1 MFARSY
7 FEKSTGFTPRITLPP
22 HPETSLIVVIPT
34 FQEPDL
40 PATLNSLIR
49 CQPPAGKTEVILLIN
64 EPESCDSRISS
75 ANRKT
80 LQDILAWL
88 PYNKVDHL
96 TFHPVGPVKLPDKWA
111 GVGLARKAG
120 MDEALYRFRRI
131 GKPGGIILSLDA
143 DTLVEENYL
152 QAVEEHFLNHPTH
165 IGATLCFRHITEGLP
180 ERQILGIRLYEQYL
194 YYYKNACAW
203 AGFPH
208 ALYTIGSAFAVTAD
222 GYMRRGGMTRRKA
235 GEDFYFLQTL
245 TQAGS
250 IGEILSSC
258 VHPSARVS
266 QRVPFGTGPAMK
278 KWMEGGDDLM
288 YTFDFQA
295 FRELKLLFSQRE
307 KFYQASPDTLT
318 CLSDTLPASV
328 SRFIKKEN
336 LDQRF
341 RELSGNCSSPE
352 IFNKRFFQVF
362 NAFKILRFL
371 HFVTPVPYPKIP
383 VGKALTLLQ
392 KSLP

>member
-120 MDEALYRFRRI
+120 MDEALYRFSRI

-143 DTLVEENYL
+143 DTLVGKL
-152 QAVEEHFLNHPTH
+152 SP
-165 IGATLCFRHITEGLP
+165 GRRRTLFEP
-180 ERQILGIRLYEQYL
+180 S
-194 YYYKNACAW
+194 
-203 AGFPH
+203 H
-208 ALYTIGSAFAVTAD
+208 AH
-222 GYMRRGGMTRRKA
+222 RG
-235 GEDFYFLQTL
+235 
-245 TQAGS
+245 
-250 IGEILSSC
+250 
-258 VHPSARVS
+258 
-266 QRVPFGTGPAMK
+266 
-278 KWMEGGDDLM
+278 
-288 YTFDFQA
+288 
-295 FRELKLLFSQRE
+295 
-307 KFYQASPDTLT
+307 DTL
-318 CLSDTLPASV
+318 LSPHHRRIARTTDPGDPPL
-328 SRFIKKEN
+328 
-336 LDQRF
+336 
-341 RELSGNCSSPE
+341 
-352 IFNKRFFQVF
+352 
-362 NAFKILRFL
+362 
-371 HFVTPVPYPKIP
+371 
-383 VGKALTLLQ
+383 
-392 KSLP
+392 